1 MSVKAEILRA
11 ICFTEEDLKNI
22 QNLGEEFLDIDIS
35 FVVEFKKIYELGLP
49 QLKKF
54 IDKLESEGKDLDV
67 QSIIYYKTI
76 LLNGPLGTYVRE
88 YSKDKK
94 YFGSYPD
101 SLGLLGNFS
110 NSGASVTNTLYDSYP
125 LGASVDTFNKL
136 PDYIQKSVSLIKTTE
151 DLFRSSVASSTVNDN
166 TLPLVDK
173 KSQDRYNKELNGGWS
188 ATSNATYLN
197 MDVDYIKSVQNVS
210 QKIFDSIKE
219 SISEENFRIFEH
231 YKTYSPFD
239 AKKNTSKASNI
250 SLDKEYQKGD
260 KKEIIKMD
268 LLGDVI
274 DSEEKRARVLKIEDE
289 LKDLEYKLNTNTGQ
303 LGS

>member
-1 MSVKAEILRA
+1 MSVKSEILRA
-11 ICFTEEDLKNI
+11 ICFTEEDLNNI

-54 IDKLESEGKDLDV
+54 IDKLDTEGKDLDI

-76 LLNGPLGTYVRE
+76 LMNGPLGTYVRE

-136 PDYIQKSVSLIKTTE
+136 PDYIQKATSLIKTTE
-151 DLFRSSVASSTVNDN
+151 DLFRASVTSSTINDN

-173 KSQDRYNKELNGGWS
+173 KSQDRYNKELDGGWS
-188 ATSNATYLN
+188 STSNATYLN
-197 MDVDYIKSVQNVS
+197 MDVDYVKSVEKVS
-210 QKIFDSIKE
+210 QKIFDSVKE

-239 AKKNTSKASNI
+239 SKKNTSKSSNI

-260 KKEIIKMD
+260 KKEIIKID

-289 LKDLEYKLNTNTGQ
+289 LKDLEYNLNTNTGQ